1 VYVRILLLLILIIVI
16 AVFYR
21 PRGLWSRV
29 MLLWNQRDYILK
41 VIVAVVGI
49 YLLYGFYTMYER
61 GMLSWEW
68 YQ

>member
-1 VYVRILLLLILIIVI
+1 
-16 AVFYR
+16 
-21 PRGLWSRV
+21 

-41 VIVAVVGI
+41 VVVAVVGI

-61 GMLSWEW
+61 GMLKWEW